1 MGLRRGR
8 ERRQNWRYSVLPHDW
23 DADVNKYC
31 IPSCSSCPSASPFWF
46 VLSDFHFQKP
56 WCSAC
61 MARKC
66 LELDWKRS
74 LWCPWCITH
83 GSAGRGGTEWFH
95 SLSDDKSHMNCGSLW
110 GSCPRKHDIFSSES
124 PKLML
129 VLWPLSWRRR
139 KLPQEENVI
148 APGGKCHWKEKYQH
162 YSFGERL
169 QIWHRET
176 EDCSNWADLDSTG
189 RNSFFQWSLELTGK
203 EKINYSLQLLR
214 L

>member
-8 ERRQNWRYSVLPHDW
+8 EGRQNWRYSVLPHDW

-66 LELDWKRS
+66 SELDCKRS

-95 SLSDDKSHMNCGSLW
+95 SLSEDKSHMNYGSLW
-110 GSCPRKHDIFSSES
+110 GNYPRKTWHLFIRKSQANVSALTT
-124 PKLML
+124 LM
-129 VLWPLSWRRR
+129 
-139 KLPQEENVI
+139 KKEEI
-148 APGGKCHWKEKYQH
+148 APGEKCHCPRRKM
-162 YSFGERL
+162 
-169 QIWHRET
+169 
-176 EDCSNWADLDSTG
+176 
-189 RNSFFQWSLELTGK
+189 SLEGEVSAL
-203 EKINYSLQLLR
+203 
-214 L
+214 

>member
-8 ERRQNWRYSVLPHDW
+8 EGRQNWRYSVLPHNW

-46 VLSDFHFQKP
+46 FLSDFRFQKP

-66 LELDWKRS
+66 SELDWKRS

-95 SLSDDKSHMNCGSLW
+95 SLSEDKSHMNYGSLW
-110 GSCPRKHDIFSSES
+110 GNYPRKHDIFSSES

-148 APGGKCHWKEKYQH
+148 GRRSISIVALGRGCRY
-162 YSFGERL
+162 GTERL
-169 QIWHRET
+169 RIVQTGQIWTVQE
-176 EDCSNWADLDSTG
+176 EIAFSNGVL
-189 RNSFFQWSLELTGK
+189 SL
-203 EKINYSLQLLR
+203 
-214 L
+214 